1 MWQEDLTGRLSEALG
16 HADLVLVPAP
26 AGREEDWAAVLPGSP
41 DGAAHRAAAHQA
53 AAKQI
58 AAKQIADG
66 HLADPEVVARVRS
79 EGSRVQF
86 TLTTAARGQVVADI
100 LTGRSPHPG
109 QVAGVHRRAARAAAA
124 MPGAGRGLR
133 PPPDRLYPAR
143 LAHARTAML
152 LRQALAHRVL
162 PADAEPRATVVRTW
176 QDRGSGRTEDGRSRR
191 LLLAL
196 AGSNVART
204 RAAAQGREA
213 PVVANLREVTA
224 AFADWF
230 AHMRATPRGSAPP
243 APGPIMESY
252 QLNLALALATGS
264 VLAAGLGDL
273 GLTAPEYL

>member
-1 MWQEDLTGRLSEALG
+1 M
-16 HADLVLVPAP
+16 
-26 AGREEDWAAVLPGSP
+26 
-41 DGAAHRAAAHQA
+41 
-53 AAKQI
+53 
-58 AAKQIADG
+58 
-66 HLADPEVVARVRS
+66 
-79 EGSRVQF
+79 
-86 TLTTAARGQVVADI
+86 
-100 LTGRSPHPG
+100 
-109 QVAGVHRRAARAAAA
+109 
-124 MPGAGRGLR
+124 
-133 PPPDRLYPAR
+133 
-143 LAHARTAML
+143 
-152 LRQALAHRVL
+152 L